1 MKILNTSSNNKKLN
15 NIKIPK
21 LNNVKIGDIV
31 SAEIVEIS
39 NKKII
44 GNINGKLILLN
55 DLLNMDLSEGQN
67 LDLEI
72 KDIIDG
78 KIIAKPEGESFNKK
92 YSLEV
97 IKNELTSIGLD
108 VNEKN
113 IKLLNFLKKNNISFN
128 KKEFLKINKNIKFIN
143 KLINLSEDGKI
154 NFDKFDIKKSLKQEI
169 IKIITNYETDFNKE
183 NDKQFN
189 FEKLFLNLKSNLNES
204 DIKIF
209 EKFLKNNDKEF
220 SEFIKSNYKNFG
232 EFIKNNDKFQKLFKN
247 VFKSSLKNIDLE
259 EITFLIKEKF
269 NVNIENLSN
278 IKNFFNENKSMYLS
292 FEKVLKNLFTLTKS
306 NVNNEVIVN
315 KLINIDKFVSN
326 EDILKLINEYKE
338 KDYNFSNSD
347 MKLIDEIKEEIFF
360 IKRSKDFNFE
370 LMERFDFFNFFQ
382 VDSQNQFKDA
392 QVFLNKKN
400 KEGLK
405 VYLSLKTHKIG
416 IVKAIITYKEN
427 KLSINFI
434 VQSKEVY
441 NKLNKNIDQLK
452 DFLKDYD
459 FEDYKIHFN
468 IKQNTNIKKDLFV
481 KKDFSRLNLK
491 V

>member
-1 MKILNTSSNNKKLN
+1 MKILNTSSNDKKFN

-31 SAEIVEIS
+31 STEIVEIS
-39 NKKII
+39 DKKII

-67 LDLEI
+67 LNLEI
-72 KDIIDG
+72 KDIING
-78 KIIAKPEGESFNKK
+78 RIIAKPQGESFNKK

-113 IKLLNFLKKNNISFN
+113 IKLLDFLKKNNISFN

-143 KLINLSEDGKI
+143 KLIELSEDGKI
-154 NFDKFDIKKSLKQEI
+154 DFDKFNIKKSLKQEI
-169 IKIITNYETDFNKE
+169 IKIITNYKVNSNEE
-183 NDKQFN
+183 NSKQFN
-189 FEKLFLNLKSNLNES
+189 FEKLFLNLKRNLSDSN
-204 DIKIF
+204 IKIF
-209 EKFLKNNDKEF
+209 ENFLKNNDKKSSELIKTNNMNF
-220 SEFIKSNYKNFG
+220 SEFIKT
-232 EFIKNNDKFQKLFKN
+232 NDKFQKLFKN
-247 VFKSSLKNIDLE
+247 LFNSSLKNIDLE

-269 NVNIENLSN
+269 NVNLENLSN

-292 FEKVLKNLFTLTKS
+292 FEKILKNLYTLTKS
-306 NVNNEVIVN
+306 NINNETIIN
-315 KLINIDKFVSN
+315 KLINIDKFISN
-326 EDILKLINEYKE
+326 EEILKSINEFKE
-338 KDYNFSNSD
+338 KDFNFSNSE
-347 MKLIDEIKEEIFF
+347 MKLVDEIKEEIFF
-360 IKRSKDFNFE
+360 IKRSKQFNFE
-370 LMERFDFFNFFQ
+370 LTERFDFYNFFQ
-382 VDSQNQFKDA
+382 LDSQNQFKDA

-405 VYLSLKTHKIG
+405 IYLSLNTHKIG
-416 IVKAIITYKEN
+416 IVKSIITYKKN

-441 NKLNKNIDQLK
+441 DKLNKNIDQLK
-452 DFLKDYD
+452 TFLENYD

-468 IKQNTNIKKDLFV
+468 INQNSNVKKDLFV